1 MSNRKNIKLETKL
14 QVLHEARYKCSVP
27 TCRTILTIDI
37 HHLVYVSDK
46 GSNDPANLLALC
58 PNCHALHHRGEI
70 PNTSVRAWKMFL
82 LSLNEAFDRR
92 SIDMLLALD
101 TMDGL
106 SIQGE
111 GLLRCASLIA
121 ANLLE
126 VQKRESMNWPPEFP
140 PYYYIKL
147 NEKGHTLVKAWKRG
161 DQESAVNDS
170 FLLNSTMSQHQ

>member
-1 MSNRKNIKLETKL
+1 MSNRKNIKLEIRL
-14 QVLHEARYKCSVP
+14 QVLHEAGYKCSVP
-27 TCRTILTIDI
+27 TCRTILTLDI

-70 PNTSVRAWKMFL
+70 PSTSLRAWKMFL

-101 TMDGL
+101 TIGGL

-111 GLLRCASLIA
+111 GILSCASLIA
-121 ANLLE
+121 ANLVE
-126 VQKRESMNWPPEFP
+126 VQEKISHSFPPKFS

-147 NEKGHTLVKAWKRG
+147 NEKGRTLVKAWKRG
-161 DQESAVNDS
+161 EQESAVV
-170 FLLNSTMSQHQ
+170 